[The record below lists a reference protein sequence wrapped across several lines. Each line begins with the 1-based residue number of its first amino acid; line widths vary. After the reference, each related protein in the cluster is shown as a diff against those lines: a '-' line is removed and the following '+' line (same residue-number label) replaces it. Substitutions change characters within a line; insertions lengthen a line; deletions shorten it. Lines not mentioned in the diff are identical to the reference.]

1 MKYSFNGKLY
11 DKEDLVEL
19 KESKE
24 PIFAFGSG
32 LPDQKVIYA
41 FKNETDLYAW
51 ARDLPVADSF
61 ERMREGL
68 RKARGFKD
76 EDNTAILERQATL
89 AKRIKEDLA
98 ELSKRTGLPAN
109 SKQLFLRATEKAGIL
124 EGRIFDPAML
134 FTGTGFSGNA
144 VGLTVSAPNLAI
156 FPGMNNTVSSVQAI
170 GVCRLFAGTFFQGAS
185 RLLLGLP
192 YIQNS
197 NLTTIGFN
205 NVTSS
210 VFIA

>member
-11 DKEDLVEL
+11 DKKDLGEL
-19 KESKE
+19 NKSQE
-24 PIFAFGSG
+24 PIFVVGSG

-51 ARDLPVADSF
+51 ARDLPVADNF

-68 RKARGFKD
+68 KKARALKD
-76 EDNTAILERQATL
+76 EDNTAIFERQALL
-89 AKRIKEDLA
+89 AKRIEEDLG

-134 FTGTGFSGNA
+134 FSGTNFSGNA
-144 VGLTVSAPNLAI
+144 VGLTVPSPNLAN
-156 FPGMNNTVSSVQAI
+156 FPGMNNTVSSVQVI
-170 GVCRLFAGTFFQGAS
+170 GICRLFAGTFFNGAS
-185 RLLLGLP
+185 TLLLGAP
-192 YIQNS
+192 YFQIS
-197 NLTTIGFN
+197 NLTTIAFN
-205 NVTSS
+205 NITSS
-210 VFIA
+210 AFIA